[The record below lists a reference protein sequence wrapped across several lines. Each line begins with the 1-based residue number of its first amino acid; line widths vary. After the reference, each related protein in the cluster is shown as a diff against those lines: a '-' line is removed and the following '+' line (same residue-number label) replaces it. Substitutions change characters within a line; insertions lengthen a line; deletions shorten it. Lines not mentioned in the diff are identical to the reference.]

1 MITRTIYQSI
11 KESMFKGKAIILYG
25 SRQVG
30 KTTITQQLAS
40 EFEGEHLFLDCDE
53 PDERAML
60 ENVTSTQLKNLIGNK
75 KILFIDE
82 AQRVKNIGVTLKL
95 LVDKIKEVQVVATG
109 SSVLDM
115 ASEMNEPLTG
125 RKYEYNVHP
134 FTVEELS
141 NASSW
146 LNEARNLEQRL
157 VFGFYPDIT
166 NNAVEAERL
175 LRSLA
180 NSYLY
185 KDLLSFEEIRKPDLL
200 HKLLQA
206 LAFQVGSEVS
216 YNELARTLS
225 VDKATITK
233 YIDLLEKVF
242 IIFKVSPYSRNLRSE
257 ITTTRKI
264 YFWDNGVRNAVISN
278 FTNINNRTDVGA
290 LWENFMISERIKQ
303 CNNHMKYARHY
314 FWRTKIQ
321 QEIDLIEEENLELS
335 IFEFKW
341 NPKAKAHI
349 PTTFTNTY
357 AVKDKAIVSSQN
369 YQDFIK
375 L

>member
-40 EFEGEHLFLDCDE
+40 EFAGEHLFLDCDE

-115 ASEMNEPLTG
+115 ASEINEPLTG

-146 LNEARNLEQRL
+146 LKEARNLEQRL

-175 LRSLA
+175 LRSLV

-303 CNNHMKYARHY
+303 CNNHTKYARHY